1 MNNGDGVSGP
11 QKAEKTMKKVGMK
24 NVRMILDTLMVVLL
38 PLLMAYSL
46 IGENIHEVIGLCMF
60 ALFIGHHIINRKW
73 WTSLFKGKYNASRT
87 LSTIINL
94 LLAVYMLLQPI
105 SGVLMSKYVL
115 KDITLNDAA
124 GILRMIHMTVA
135 YWGFVLMSLH
145 LGLHVRA
152 ISAMIGKKFD
162 KRIRTFAMIAFL
174 LIAVYGIYA
183 FIHRN
188 IGDYLMMKVMFA
200 FFDFGEPRI
209 RFLVDYLAVMVLG
222 AEIAYWIQ
230 KTLMKTATEL

>member
-1 MNNGDGVSGP
+1 
-11 QKAEKTMKKVGMK
+11 
-24 NVRMILDTLMVVLL
+24 MVILL

-46 IGENIHEVIGLCMF
+46 IGENIHEFIGICMF
-60 ALFIGHHIINRKW
+60 ALFIGHHIINHKC
-73 WTSLFKGKYNASRT
+73 WTDLFKGKYNASRI
-87 LSTIINL
+87 LSTTVNL

-135 YWGFVLMSLH
+135 YWGFILMSFH

-152 ISAMIGKKFD
+152 ISAMFGKNFD
-162 KRIRTFAMIAFL
+162 KRLRNYAMIVFL
-174 LIAVYGIYA
+174 VIAVYGIYA

-209 RFLVDYLAVMVLG
+209 RFLADYLAVMVLG

-230 KTLMKTATEL
+230 KLLIKTATKL